1 MGLLMKTTT
10 AVLST
15 ALSSCTYD
23 DETQDLIVTFVN
35 GRDYTHAGVPPE
47 IYQGLVMA
55 ASPGTF
61 YNEMI
66 KGVY

>member
-1 MGLLMKTTT
+1 MAKTTT
-10 AVLST
+10 DLG
-15 ALSSCTYD
+15 SSAISSVTYD

-35 GRDYTHAGVPPE
+35 GRDYTHAGVPPG

-61 YNEMI
+61 YNGVI